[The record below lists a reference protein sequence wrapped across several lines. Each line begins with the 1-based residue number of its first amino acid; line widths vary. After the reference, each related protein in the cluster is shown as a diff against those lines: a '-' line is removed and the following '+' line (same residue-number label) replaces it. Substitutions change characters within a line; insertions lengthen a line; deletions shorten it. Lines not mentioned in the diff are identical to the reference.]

1 MDRIKASFVK
11 SSRNMFEF
19 LKNSENIKEAFLKSI
34 SYENQFNLVPFS
46 RFMLEDEELIKKL
59 LEWRIKNKYF
69 FFDEME
75 PTYETTLN
83 WLNSEIISNPD
94 RVLFLIFNKNGKI
107 YGCAGLN
114 IREFFENSIELDH
127 LVILPEAN
135 YSEANKIIK
144 TLVEWCKK
152 IINVEKFYWRVFSNK
167 KNRIQMFKKIG
178 FEEIQMLD
186 YSKNINLNS
195 SQYTSYNSSRS
206 KVLLFEYKNKLLDD
220 KKQILTAGPSI
231 SQKEIFYVNNAV
243 TNGWNKNHSRYL
255 DLFQKKFSEILQV
268 KYCIATSS
276 CTGALIISLMAL
288 DIGEG
293 DEVIIPDISWVAAG
307 RAVQTVGAKPVFVDV
322 LNSDWTMDTSKIEN
336 LINKNTKAIMPVH
349 LYGMPCDMTEIVRL
363 AKKHNLKIIE
373 DAAPA
378 IGATHKNKFCGSFG
392 EFGAFSF
399 QGAKLTVTG
408 EGGML
413 VTNDLNLYEKA
424 IKIWDFGRDVKRTFW
439 IDQVGTKFKM
449 SNIQAALGLGQIERL
464 DEMIYMKRR
473 IFKWYEEYLDHE
485 KVNLIKENS
494 SNFSIYWMSNITIES
509 NKISRDNLILE
520 LKKKNI
526 DSRPVFP
533 SVSQYP
539 IWESNQNLDISK
551 IVARKGLNLPSG
563 VSLEKNDIQRV
574 CKEINRLI

>member
-1 MDRIKASFVK
+1 MDRIKVSFVK

-19 LKNSENIKEAFLKSI
+19 LKNSENIKDAYLKSI
-34 SYENQFNLVPFS
+34 NYKNSYNLIPFS
-46 RFMLEDEELIKKL
+46 KFMLEDDELIKQL
-59 LEWRIKNKYF
+59 LDWRIKDKYF

-75 PTYETTLN
+75 PTYETTIN
-83 WLNSEIISNPD
+83 WLNSEIVSNPD
-94 RVLFLIFNKNGKI
+94 RILFLIFNKHGKI
-107 YGCAGLN
+107 YGCVGLN
-114 IREFFENSIELDH
+114 IREFFENSIEIEH
-127 LVILPEAN
+127 LVILPETN
-135 YSEANKIIK
+135 YSEANKVII
-144 TLVEWCKK
+144 TLIEWCQK
-152 IINVEKFYWRVFSNK
+152 IINVEKFYWRVFSNITD
-167 KNRIQMFKKIG
+167 RIEIFEKIG
-178 FEEIQMLD
+178 FKEIQMLD
-186 YSKNINLNS
+186 LSKNINLNKT
-195 SQYTSYNSSRS
+195 QYTFFNSLRS
-206 KVLLFEYKNKLLDD
+206 NSKLFEYKKEIYND

-231 SQKEIFYVNNAV
+231 SQKEIFYVNDAV
-243 TNGWNKNHSRYL
+243 TTGWNKNHSRYL

-293 DEVIIPDISWVAAG
+293 DEVLIPDISWVAAG
-307 RAVQTVGAKPVFVDV
+307 RAVQTVGAKPVFVDI
-322 LNSDWTMDTSKIEN
+322 LNSDWTIDTTKIEN
-336 LINKNTKAIMPVH
+336 LINKNTRAIIPVH
-349 LYGMPCDMTEIVRL
+349 LYGMPCDMTEIVSL

-378 IGATHKNKFCGSFG
+378 IGATHKNKYCGSFG

-424 IKIWDFGRDVKRTFW
+424 IKIWDFGRNVQRTFW
-439 IDQVGTKFKM
+439 IDQIGTKFKM

-473 IFKWYEEYLDHE
+473 IFKWYEEFLDHK
-485 KVNLIKENS
+485 KVTLIKENS
-494 SNFSIYWMSNITIES
+494 NNFSIYWMSNIAIES
-509 NKISRDNLILE
+509 NKISRDNLILQ

-533 SVSQYP
+533 SVSEYP
-539 IWESNQNLDISK
+539 IWESNQNLHNSK

-563 VSLEKNDIQRV
+563 VALEKKDIQRV
-574 CKEINRLI
+574 CKEINQLT